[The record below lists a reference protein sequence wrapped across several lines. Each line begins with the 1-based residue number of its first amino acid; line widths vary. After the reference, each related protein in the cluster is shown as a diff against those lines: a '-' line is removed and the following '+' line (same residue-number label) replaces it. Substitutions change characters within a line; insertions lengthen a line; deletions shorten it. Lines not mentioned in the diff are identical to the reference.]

1 MNPGSLSIEPCF
13 MLFRSF
19 CPLLKK
25 LKINTLG
32 YNVEGEMKKLSVVL
46 GFLLIAN
53 CLSAKDFVVKDF
65 LTPDKNPKMGGTV
78 RAILIG
84 APQSFNFYGTLDNN
98 AYKIAMGDLGAP
110 GSGLFSSLVE
120 FNPLTYEIEPSLAE
134 SWDVKG
140 REVTFH
146 LRDVKWSDGVQFTA
160 DDVLFTMKNFLQN
173 RYAEGNSVDRFTING
188 KPIKWE
194 KVDVKTVK
202 AVLPDSY
209 GAFLTVLCQGLILP
223 KHKIENKIDPKDPGS
238 VNRIW
243 TTDCDPKDV
252 VGTGPFV
259 LDKYVT
265 DQKVV
270 LKKNKY
276 YYKMDK
282 YGNKLPY
289 IDTFE
294 YLIIKDTQAQLT
306 KFLSGEVD
314 FLTSANINASDYP
327 TLKQKELDGADFFVY
342 KGEPTKPTP
351 SPLHIAFNFD
361 AKNKDLAEIFRNLK
375 FREAME
381 YSLDRER
388 IIEDVYNTLA
398 VLGGCPVLPSNK
410 TFFEP
415 KIKDVRRMFDL
426 DKAEEIL
433 DSIGVV
439 DKNGDGFRQ
448 LPNGKKLDMVLVTTS
463 AYKEYQDSAFIF
475 QQDLE
480 SIGVKVSLQILESNL
495 LSQKALSGDYEIAL
509 WAFGNQIDPQLRK
522 AIWQPGN
529 PLYYCHLSTMDKK
542 TRKPIFENMS
552 DWEKQVYKDFQVGEE
567 AMELSERQEVYK
579 NWQMIYAEKIPFIFI
594 CKGADIQA
602 VRKNIGNFY
611 KTKDGTIVNTKYTI
625 YVK

>member
-1 MNPGSLSIEPCF
+1 M
-13 MLFRSF
+13 R
-19 CPLLKK
+19 
-25 LKINTLG
+25 
-32 YNVEGEMKKLSVVL
+32 KLSLLL
-46 GFLLIAN
+46 GVLLISN
-53 CLSAKDFVVKDF
+53 CLFAKDFIVKDF
-65 LTPDKNPKMGGTV
+65 LTPDPNPKIGGTV
-78 RAILIG
+78 RTILIG

-98 AYKIAMGDLGAP
+98 AYRIAMGDLGAP

-134 SWDVKG
+134 SWKIKGKDVI
-140 REVTFH
+140 FH
-146 LRDVKWSDGVQFTA
+146 LRDVKWSDGVPFTA
-160 DDVLFTMKNFLQN
+160 DDVLFTMKYFLQN
-173 RYAEGNSVDRFTING
+173 RFAEGNSVDRFTING
-188 KPIKWE
+188 KPIKW
-194 KVDVKTVK
+194 VKIDDHTIK

-209 GAFLTVLCQGLILP
+209 GAFMTVMCQALMVP
-223 KHKIENKIDPKDPGS
+223 KHKMEKLINPKDSGS

-243 TTDCDPKDV
+243 TTDCNPKDV
-252 VGTGPFV
+252 VGTGPFM
-259 LDKYVT
+259 LEKYVT

-270 LKKNKY
+270 LKKNPY
-276 YYKMDK
+276 YYKKDK

-294 YLIIKDTQAQLT
+294 YLVIKDPQAQLA

-314 FLTSANINASDYP
+314 YVTSANINASDYP
-327 TLKQKELDGADFFVY
+327 TLKQKELDGADFIVL

-361 AKNKDLAEIFRNLK
+361 AKNKDLAKLFRNLK

-381 YSLDRER
+381 YALDRER

-415 KIKDVRRMFDL
+415 KIKKIRRMFDL

-439 DKNGDGFRQ
+439 DKNGDDLREF
-448 LPNGKKLDMVLVTTS
+448 PNGKKLEMVLVTTS
-463 AYKEYQDSAFIF
+463 AYKEYQDSAYIY

-480 SIGVKVSLQILESNL
+480 SIGIKVDLQIIDSNL
-495 LSQKALSGDYEIAL
+495 LSQKALSGDYELAL
-509 WAFGNQIDPQLRK
+509 WAFGNQVDPQLRK

-542 TRKPIFENMS
+542 TRKPIFENML
-552 DWEKQVYKDFQVGEE
+552 DWEKQVYKDFQTGEE
-567 AMELSERQEVYK
+567 AMKLSERQKAYRD
-579 NWQMIYAEKIPFIFI
+579 WQMIYAEKIPFIFI

-602 VRKNIGNFY
+602 VKKKIGNFY
-611 KTKDGTIVNTKYTI
+611 KTKDGTIVSSKYTI
-625 YVK
+625 FVK